1 VKRFY
6 LYLLTGLSTVMAV
19 SSAVMMYTGDNL
31 SAALSAV
38 GSILFIEYGVEKSIS
53 LKNRNYIKAFN
64 KTSLLL
70 VEIVLL
76 SGLLISQD
84 LPAVIT
90 VATLSSLTL
99 FQCLKRNSENYLNK
113 DLDVRFGR
121 RGRSIIIVSALLLS
135 VLNTYYILLGAY
147 LLIGILVSDSGEI
160 LYGLYSNQRNSR
172 ESSKLKERIL
182 SR

>member
-1 VKRFY
+1 
-6 LYLLTGLSTVMAV
+6 MAV

-64 KTSLLL
+64 RTTLVL
-70 VEIVLL
+70 VEVIILG
-76 SGLLISQD
+76 GLLIGQD
-84 LPAVIT
+84 LPNIIAVPAL
-90 VATLSSLTL
+90 ATLL
-99 FQCLKRNSENYLNK
+99 FFYSLKRNGENYLNR
-113 DLDVRFGR
+113 DIDVRFGR
-121 RGRSIIIVSALLLS
+121 RGHSIIIVSALLLS

-147 LLIGILVSDSGEI
+147 LLIGITVADSLEI
-160 LYGLYSNQRNSR
+160 LYKLYSSQRDSR

>member
-1 VKRFY
+1 
-6 LYLLTGLSTVMAV
+6 MAV

-64 KTSLLL
+64 RTTLVL
-70 VEIVLL
+70 VEVIILG
-76 SGLLISQD
+76 GLLIGQD
-84 LPAVIT
+84 LPNIIAVPAL
-90 VATLSSLTL
+90 ATLL
-99 FQCLKRNSENYLNK
+99 FFYSLKRNGENYLNR
-113 DLDVRFGR
+113 DIDVRFGR

-147 LLIGILVSDSGEI
+147 LLIGITVADSLEI
-160 LYGLYSNQRNSR
+160 LYKLYSNQRDSR

>member
-1 VKRFY
+1 MVTCDNSVKRLY
-6 LYLLTGLSTVMAV
+6 LYLLTGLSTLMAIA
-19 SSAVMMYTGDNL
+19 SAVMMYTGDNL

-64 KTSLLL
+64 MTSLVL

-121 RGRSIIIVSALLLS
+121 RGR
-135 VLNTYYILLGAY
+135 
-147 LLIGILVSDSGEI
+147 
-160 LYGLYSNQRNSR
+160 
-172 ESSKLKERIL
+172 
-182 SR
+182 